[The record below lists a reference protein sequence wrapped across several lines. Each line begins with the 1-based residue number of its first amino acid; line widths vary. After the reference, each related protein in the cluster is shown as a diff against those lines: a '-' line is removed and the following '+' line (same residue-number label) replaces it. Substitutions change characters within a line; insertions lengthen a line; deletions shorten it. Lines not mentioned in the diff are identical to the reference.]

1 MLSMMFFLTSQP
13 LWLSGILVVGLPT
26 LVATAAPAII
36 RRWVTLEDLRSN
48 NEVAGFKFATVGV
61 LYAVLLAFAVI
72 VVWQKFADAQTVVAQ
87 EAGAATTIY
96 HLSDGIGP
104 GPGAA
109 VRKALSEYLKRAI
122 AEDWPAMETGGQSP
136 DVRRA
141 LGDIYT
147 TVLAVDLEDNR
158 GAALLAEI
166 LHQLDSVA
174 QARRVR
180 LVMAAGVMPEL
191 IWLVLIASAA
201 LTIGFT
207 FFFGAQNLRAQ
218 MLMTG
223 ALSVLVFSGLLTII
237 AIDRPFTGT
246 VSVGPQALIAVLKD
260 MADRP

>member
-1 MLSMMFFLTSQP
+1 
-13 LWLSGILVVGLPT
+13 
-26 LVATAAPAII
+26 
-36 RRWVTLEDLRSN
+36 
-48 NEVAGFKFATVGV
+48 
-61 LYAVLLAFAVI
+61 
-72 VVWQKFADAQTVVAQ
+72 
-87 EAGAATTIY
+87 
-96 HLSDGIGP
+96 
-104 GPGAA
+104 
-109 VRKALSEYLKRAI
+109 
-122 AEDWPAMETGGQSP
+122 METGGQSP